1 MKDPY
6 EVLGVPHGASED
18 EIKKAYR
25 ELARKYHPDNYANNP
40 LADLAQEKMK
50 EINEA
55 YATLMK
61 GGRQQ
66 ADAGSTG
73 GQRSS
78 AGSTSSPLYEIRRRI
93 QLGDLDGAEAG
104 LNAVSARTAEWYYL
118 RGVIAQRRGWMDEAA
133 QNFRIAVNME
143 PQNPVYRQLLN
154 QLEWNRQRYQS
165 QSPYGGS
172 QGQNNSCGTG
182 NFCCDLWIADSLCEC
197 MGGDLCPCM

>member
-1 MKDPY
+1 MKCSVCRTAPRRMRSKRPTGS
-6 EVLGVPHGASED
+6 LRGNTIPIITPTIRLRIWH
-18 EIKKAYR
+18 
-25 ELARKYHPDNYANNP
+25 
-40 LADLAQEKMK
+40 QEKMK

-143 PQNPVYRQLLN
+143 PQNLEYRNALSSVGSGAYTYRQTQYSDGSDELCGLCSSLMCLN
-154 QLEWNRQRYQS
+154 CLC
-165 QSPYGGS
+165 GG
-172 QGQNNSCGTG
+172 CR
-182 NFCCDLWIADSLCEC
+182 
-197 MGGDLCPCM
+197 

>member
-73 GQRSS
+73 GQRS
-78 AGSTSSPLYEIRRRI
+78 

-143 PQNPVYRQLLN
+143 PQNLEYRNALSSVGSGAYTYRQTQYSDGSDELCGLCSSLMCLN
-154 QLEWNRQRYQS
+154 CLC
-165 QSPYGGS
+165 GG
-172 QGQNNSCGTG
+172 CR
-182 NFCCDLWIADSLCEC
+182 
-197 MGGDLCPCM
+197 

>member
-66 ADAGSTG
+66 ADA
-73 GQRSS
+73 REHRW
-78 AGSTSSPLYEIRRRI
+78 P
-93 QLGDLDGAEAG
+93 
-104 LNAVSARTAEWYYL
+104 
-118 RGVIAQRRGWMDEAA
+118 AQQCGKHVVAA
-133 QNFRIAVNME
+133 
-143 PQNPVYRQLLN
+143 L
-154 QLEWNRQRYQS
+154 
-165 QSPYGGS
+165 
-172 QGQNNSCGTG
+172 
-182 NFCCDLWIADSLCEC
+182 
-197 MGGDLCPCM
+197 

>member
-133 QNFRIAVNME
+133 QNFRIWS
-143 PQNPVYRQLLN
+143 RRI
-154 QLEWNRQRYQS
+154 WNTEMHSAALAAAHIPTGRRS
-165 QSPYGGS
+165 TATARTSS
-172 QGQNNSCGTG
+172 AAFAAHSC
-182 NFCCDLWIADSLCEC
+182 A
-197 MGGDLCPCM
+197 

>member
-61 GGRQQ
+61 GGSRPTPGAPVASAAVREARRRRSMRS
-66 ADAGSTG
+66 ADASSSVTSTARRPGSMRSPRARPSGIICAVSLRSAAAGWTRLRRTSASQSIWSRRIWNTEMHSAALAAAHIPTG
-73 GQRSS
+73 RRSTATARTSS
-78 AGSTSSPLYEIRRRI
+78 A
-93 QLGDLDGAEAG
+93 AF
-104 LNAVSARTAEWYYL
+104 
-118 RGVIAQRRGWMDEAA
+118 AA
-133 QNFRIAVNME
+133 H
-143 PQNPVYRQLLN
+143 
-154 QLEWNRQRYQS
+154 
-165 QSPYGGS
+165 
-172 QGQNNSCGTG
+172 SC
-182 NFCCDLWIADSLCEC
+182 A
-197 MGGDLCPCM
+197 

>member
-118 RGVIAQRRGWMDEAA
+118 RQHFT
-133 QNFRIAVNME
+133 FRSEFFGLHDADRSTENYA
-143 PQNPVYRQLLN
+143 PGTS
-154 QLEWNRQRYQS
+154 NR
-165 QSPYGGS
+165 
-172 QGQNNSCGTG
+172 CV
-182 NFCCDLWIADSLCEC
+182 L
-197 MGGDLCPCM
+197 

>member
-78 AGSTSSPLYEIRRRI
+78 SGTASTSVKLM
-93 QLGDLDGAEAG
+93 L
-104 LNAVSARTAEWYYL
+104 
-118 RGVIAQRRGWMDEAA
+118 
-133 QNFRIAVNME
+133 
-143 PQNPVYRQLLN
+143 
-154 QLEWNRQRYQS
+154 
-165 QSPYGGS
+165 
-172 QGQNNSCGTG
+172 
-182 NFCCDLWIADSLCEC
+182 
-197 MGGDLCPCM
+197 

>member
-118 RGVIAQRRGWMDEAA
+118 RGVIAQRRGWMDEASKY
-133 QNFRIAVNME
+133 FRQAASMDPGNAE
-143 PQNPVYRQLLN
+143 YRQAVA
-154 QLEWNRQRYQS
+154 QMES
-165 QSPYGGS
+165 QANGPFAGGRAV
-172 QGQNNSCGTG
+172 GMNTLDCGA
-182 NFCCDLWIADSLCEC
+182 F
-197 MGGDLCPCM
+197 CPCMALMAASGGCAPFICCC

>member
-78 AGSTSSPLYEIRRRI
+78 AGSTSSPLYEIRRRMRSPRARPSGI
-93 QLGDLDGAEAG
+93 IC
-104 LNAVSARTAEWYYL
+104 AVSLRSAAAGWTRLRRTSASQSIWSRRIWNTEMHSAALAAAHIPTGRRSTATARTSS
-118 RGVIAQRRGWMDEAA
+118 AA
-133 QNFRIAVNME
+133 FAAH
-143 PQNPVYRQLLN
+143 
-154 QLEWNRQRYQS
+154 
-165 QSPYGGS
+165 
-172 QGQNNSCGTG
+172 SC
-182 NFCCDLWIADSLCEC
+182 A
-197 MGGDLCPCM
+197 

>member
-66 ADAGSTG
+66 EH
-73 GQRSS
+73 RW
-78 AGSTSSPLYEIRRRI
+78 P
-93 QLGDLDGAEAG
+93 
-104 LNAVSARTAEWYYL
+104 
-118 RGVIAQRRGWMDEAA
+118 AQQCGKHVVAA
-133 QNFRIAVNME
+133 
-143 PQNPVYRQLLN
+143 L
-154 QLEWNRQRYQS
+154 
-165 QSPYGGS
+165 
-172 QGQNNSCGTG
+172 
-182 NFCCDLWIADSLCEC
+182 
-197 MGGDLCPCM
+197 

>member
-93 QLGDLDGAEAG
+93 QLGDLAGAEASMRSPRARPSG
-104 LNAVSARTAEWYYL
+104 IICAVSLRSAAAGWTRLRRTSASQSIWSRRIWNTEMHSAALAAAHIPTGRRSTATARTSS
-118 RGVIAQRRGWMDEAA
+118 AA
-133 QNFRIAVNME
+133 FAAH
-143 PQNPVYRQLLN
+143 
-154 QLEWNRQRYQS
+154 
-165 QSPYGGS
+165 
-172 QGQNNSCGTG
+172 SC
-182 NFCCDLWIADSLCEC
+182 A
-197 MGGDLCPCM
+197 

>member
-118 RGVIAQRRGWMDEAA
+118 RGVIAQRRGWMDEARRYYQTA
-133 QNFRIAVNME
+133 CQMDPGNAEYRAALDFME
-143 PQNPVYRQLLN
+143 NAGQTTYRPGGTVFGTDLCGSNPCL
-154 QLEWNRQRYQS
+154 
-165 QSPYGGS
+165 
-172 QGQNNSCGTG
+172 
-182 NFCCDLWIADSLCEC
+182 SLCC
-197 MGGDLCPCM
+197 AYTLCSGGGFICCPIC

>member
-133 QNFRIAVNME
+133 QNFRSRSSQAG
-143 PQNPVYRQLLN
+143 
-154 QLEWNRQRYQS
+154 NRKMRMRNAGAASTAFRSERLTSRCQKKPTR
-165 QSPYGGS
+165 
-172 QGQNNSCGTG
+172 
-182 NFCCDLWIADSLCEC
+182 
-197 MGGDLCPCM
+197 

>member
-104 LNAVSARTAEWYYL
+104 SMRSPRARPSGIICAVSLRSAAAGWTRLRRTSASQSIWSRRIWNTEMHSAALAAAHIPTGRRSTATARTSS
-118 RGVIAQRRGWMDEAA
+118 AA
-133 QNFRIAVNME
+133 FAAH
-143 PQNPVYRQLLN
+143 
-154 QLEWNRQRYQS
+154 
-165 QSPYGGS
+165 
-172 QGQNNSCGTG
+172 SC
-182 NFCCDLWIADSLCEC
+182 A
-197 MGGDLCPCM
+197 

>member
-93 QLGDLDGAEAG
+93 QLGDLDGRGGRAQCG
-104 LNAVSARTAEWYYL
+104 LRAHGRVVLSARCHCAAPRLDGRGCAELPHRSQYGASESGIPKCTQQRW
-118 RGVIAQRRGWMDEAA
+118 QRRIYLPADTVQRRLGRAL
-133 QNFRIAVNME
+133 R
-143 PQNPVYRQLLN
+143 PLQLTHVPELP
-154 QLEWNRQRYQS
+154 LRRL
-165 QSPYGGS
+165 P
-172 QGQNNSCGTG
+172 
-182 NFCCDLWIADSLCEC
+182 LI
-197 MGGDLCPCM
+197 

>member
-78 AGSTSSPLYEIRRRI
+78 AGCTSSPLYEIRLRI
-93 QLGDLDGAEAG
+93 QLGDLDGA
-104 LNAVSARTAEWYYL
+104 
-118 RGVIAQRRGWMDEAA
+118 
-133 QNFRIAVNME
+133 
-143 PQNPVYRQLLN
+143 
-154 QLEWNRQRYQS
+154 
-165 QSPYGGS
+165 
-172 QGQNNSCGTG
+172 
-182 NFCCDLWIADSLCEC
+182 
-197 MGGDLCPCM
+197 